1 MIQRTIEP
9 ILRQLA
15 ESYPVVTI
23 TGPRQSGKTTL
34 CKKVFP
40 EYAYVNLE
48 APDMRS
54 FATDDPRGFLAAYP
68 NGVILDEIQRAPLLL
83 SYIQTIVDE
92 KIIPGQYGQYILTGS
107 QQFEVM
113 NTISQSL
120 AGRSAL
126 LKLLPLS
133 ITELCSVS
141 PLANI
146 DSTILNGFYPRIH
159 DQKLNPTQAMGDYFE
174 TYVERDLRQLMAVK
188 DLSQFERFVRVC
200 AGRVGQLLNLQSL
213 GNDVGISHACAR
225 SWLTLLE
232 ASYIV
237 HLLHP
242 WHTNV
247 SKRLIKSPK
256 LYFYDVGLASYLLG
270 LENENQVSRD
280 PLRGNLFENMVV
292 MEALKFRYNQGKRSN
307 LFFFRDSNG
316 NEVDLISVQGRNL
329 SAIEI
334 KAGATIN
341 QDYFKGLRQFRKVI
355 GESHDVVTGL
365 IYGGDEVQRRSDTL
379 VQGVLNCH
387 ALFGELLDSNSKQ
400 VE

>member
-9 ILRQLA
+9 ILLHLA
-15 ESYPVVTI
+15 GSYPVVTV

-40 EYAYVNLE
+40 KHAYVNLE
-48 APDMRS
+48 APDVRS

-68 NGVILDEIQRAPLLL
+68 NGVILDEIQRVPLLL

-92 KIIPGQYGQYILTGS
+92 KKITGQYILTGS

-120 AGRSAL
+120 AGRTAL

-133 ITELCSVS
+133 MAELSSICQPAS
-141 PLANI
+141 I
-146 DSTILNGFYPRIH
+146 DGSMLHGFYPRIH

-237 HLLHP
+237 HLLPP

-247 SKRLIKSPK
+247 SKRLVKSPK

-270 LENENQVSRD
+270 LENENQISRD

-316 NEVDLISVQGRNL
+316 NEVDLVSVQGRIL
-329 SAIEI
+329 TAIEI
-334 KAGATIN
+334 KAGATIS
-341 QDYFKGLRQFRKVI
+341 QDYFKGLRYFRKVI
-355 GESHDVVTGL
+355 GDSSNVTAGL

-379 VQGVLNCH
+379 VQGALNCYV
-387 ALFGELLDSNSKQ
+387 LFEELLGSHAKHL
-400 VE
+400 